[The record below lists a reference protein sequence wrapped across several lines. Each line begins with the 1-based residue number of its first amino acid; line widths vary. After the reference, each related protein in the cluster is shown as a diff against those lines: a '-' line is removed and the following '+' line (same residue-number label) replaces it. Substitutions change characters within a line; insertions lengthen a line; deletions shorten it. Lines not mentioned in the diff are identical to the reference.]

1 VTNKRKQEQQQ
12 HNNNSNSTTDDDDAD
27 KPLASSERL
36 VLSMLLNQFKLALTI
51 LNKFKLIQISLSP
64 CI

>member
-51 LNKFKLIQISLSP
+51 FK
-64 CI
+64 

>member
-27 KPLASSERL
+27 NPLASSERL
-36 VLSMLLNQFKLALTI
+36 VLSMFLNQFKLA
-51 LNKFKLIQISLSP
+51 
-64 CI
+64 